1 MKNRIAAWLMT
12 AVLAVTTVGADAS
25 IVFADNPDVAAE
37 SVVEKTEEG
46 SLDSGEVTDSADN
59 ENLTDVV
66 NENAE
71 SISDSVSQPDSM
83 TATEE
88 GEEVNTPIQKRK
100 NCLKVFRLLLT
111 VIQFNLHQKQ
121 QVGKGLL
128 KRALNQLQRRR
139 WKKWRSRNLLYKRR
153 IYLFAVCR

>member
-88 GEEVNTPIQKRK
+88 GEEVNTPHSEEEK
-100 NCLKVFRLLLT
+100 LPESVPASADSDT
-111 VIQFNLHQKQ
+111 VQSSSEATGGEGIVEEGSEPTAAPAVEEVEKQ
-121 QVGKGLL
+121 ESPL
-128 KRALNQLQRRR
+128 
-139 WKKWRSRNLLYKRR
+139 
-153 IYLFAVCR
+153 